1 MVRRLIRLA
10 VSLAVYAG
18 DTMAG
23 AVRRL
28 LGKPAAGTGVLIYY
42 HEIMDADRQRFA
54 AQLDVLLCQARPINA
69 LIPTAFQAG
78 QRYVAVTVDDAFV
91 SFFQNG
97 LPELER
103 RKIPVAIF
111 VPTAFVGRKLDWAM
125 EEEMESPDQQ
135 VASVVELQALALN
148 PLIRFGSH
156 TVNHRNL
163 TLLSAADVRSELVDS
178 KKLLEQILRG
188 DINSVSFPYGAFTE
202 RELLLAQQAGYKT
215 CFTTSPSLVAG
226 ELNGGIVG
234 RVRVEPSDWMLE
246 FKLKL
251 AGAYRWQERVQRLRS
266 RRRERQAG
274 PAQPVPASG
283 FKPAEPKSFS

>member
-18 DTMAG
+18 DAMVG
-23 AVRRL
+23 AVRLL
-28 LGKPAAGTGVLIYY
+28 LGKPAAGTGVVIYY
-42 HEIMDADRQRFA
+42 HEIMDADRQRLA
-54 AQLDVLLCQARPINA
+54 VQLDALLRQARPVSA
-69 LIPTAFQAG
+69 LIPATFQAG
-78 QRYVAVTVDDAFV
+78 ERYVAVTVDDAFV

-103 RKIPVAIF
+103 RNIPVAIF

-135 VASVVELQALALN
+135 VASVVELQALARN

-178 KKLLEQILRG
+178 KKSLEQVLRR
-188 DINSVSFPYGAFTE
+188 DIDSISFPYGAFTE
-202 RELLLAQQAGYKT
+202 RELLLAKQAGYNT
-215 CFTTSPSLVAG
+215 CFTTSPSSVVG
-226 ELNGGIVG
+226 GLNGGIVG

-251 AGAYRWQERVQRLRS
+251 AGAYRWQERLQRLR
-266 RRRERQAG
+266 RHERQAG
-274 PAQPVPASG
+274 PARPVPAG
-283 FKPAEPKSFS
+283 ELNAAEPKSFS